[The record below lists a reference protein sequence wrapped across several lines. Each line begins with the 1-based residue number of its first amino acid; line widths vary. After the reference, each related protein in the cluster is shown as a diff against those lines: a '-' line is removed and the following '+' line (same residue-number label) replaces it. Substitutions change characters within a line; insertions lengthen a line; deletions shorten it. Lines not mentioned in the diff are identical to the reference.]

1 VSFRG
6 CNRVGIGISYGAAR
20 GFPVSSIGHTGFMLT
35 ITETAAEAIRA
46 IVEESQLPDEAG
58 LRFALDS
65 VGTDEV
71 RLEVAV
77 APEPVEG
84 DAEVESAGAHV
95 YLDPQAAVVLDDKVL
110 DAQPT
115 GDGQIAFSF
124 ADQASQNGHPH

>member
-1 VSFRG
+1 VSFGRG
-6 CNRVGIGISYGAAR
+6 SRAGIRGSYGAAS
-20 GFPVSSIGHTGFMLT
+20 GFPVASIGQTTLMLT

-46 IVEESQLPDEAG
+46 IVEESELPDEAG

-65 VGTDEV
+65 VGEGEV

-77 APEPVEG
+77 TPEPAAG

-95 YLDPQAAVVLDDKVL
+95 YLDPEAAVVLDDKVL